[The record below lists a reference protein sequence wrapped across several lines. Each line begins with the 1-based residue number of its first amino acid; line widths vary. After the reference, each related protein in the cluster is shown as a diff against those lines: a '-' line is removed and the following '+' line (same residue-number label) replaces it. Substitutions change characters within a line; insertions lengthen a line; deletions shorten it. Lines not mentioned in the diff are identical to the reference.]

1 MNQEVKVE
9 RPAPGGNARMGWA
22 SDVAAAMLRQLGI
35 KYVTHN
41 PGSSFAGLH
50 DSIVN
55 YLGNE
60 DPAMLLTLNEGAAVA
75 IAHGYAKVTG
85 APMGVILH
93 SNVGFMNGIMA
104 IFNAWVDRVPIY
116 VMGASGPH
124 DAADRIPWIH
134 WIHTFK
140 DQAAMVRNF
149 IKWDDAPG
157 SAEALI
163 ESMLRANI
171 LGRTA
176 PMGPTYIDLDV
187 GLQQRPLAGEV
198 ALPDP
203 ARFAPPEAPEP
214 PKAVVAKAAEML
226 LAAKNPVIL
235 MGRVSR
241 DQSDWDRR
249 VRLAELLGAAVCT
262 DHKVG
267 AQFPTDHGLHVG
279 MPGVHFR
286 AEGHPYVANADV
298 LFALDWIDLAGH
310 LKQVFKGAA
319 PTPKIIQAQVDSL
332 VHNGFSMDSFG
343 LAPADVPILADP
355 DLTVAAILEIVEAK
369 TGGKARWDGKAKG
382 PGYPKYGKLAER
394 DPNGP
399 IDLATLGVA
408 IAELRERYPIALGR
422 TSLGWIAETNHYRG
436 PMDYL
441 GGEGGAGVGA
451 GPGNAVGFA
460 LGLMDSDRIA
470 LSVIGDGDFIQ
481 GVQALWT
488 AAHYGIPALI
498 VVVDNRSHLND
509 ELIGERI
516 AKLRDRNPENVWIG
530 QRFTDPP
537 LDIAAIARGQGVEAT
552 MVTKAGELEA
562 TLERAVAVVR
572 SGAPC
577 LVDVLAEERSSSV
590 THATQGVESAGGH

>member
-1 MNQEVKVE
+1 MTREVKIE
-9 RPAPGGNARMGWA
+9 RPEAGGNPRMGWA
-22 SDVAAAMLRQLGI
+22 SDVAAAMLRRLGI

-55 YLGNE
+55 FLGNE
-60 DPAMLLTLNEGAAVA
+60 DPTMLLTLNEGAAVA

-85 APMGVILH
+85 RPMGVILH
-93 SNVGFMNGIMA
+93 SNVGFMNGVMA
-104 IFNAWVDRVPIY
+104 LFNAWVDRVPVY
-116 VMGASGPH
+116 VMGASGPR
-124 DAADRIPWIH
+124 DAAERIPWIH

-140 DQAAMVRNF
+140 DQAALVRNF
-149 IKWDDAPG
+149 IKWDAAPG
-157 SAEALI
+157 SAEDLI
-163 ESMLRANI
+163 ECMLRANI
-171 LGRTA
+171 LGRTP

-187 GLQQRPLAGEV
+187 ALQQRALDCDV
-198 ALPDP
+198 QLPD
-203 ARFAPPEAPEP
+203 ADRFAPPAIPEP
-214 PKAVVAKAAEML
+214 SQDATARAAELL

-241 DQSDWDRR
+241 SQADWDRR

-267 AQFPTDHGLHVG
+267 AQFPTDHPLHVG

-286 AEGHPYVANADV
+286 AEGHPYVAGADV
-298 LFALDWIDLAGH
+298 ILALDWIDLAGH
-310 LKQVFKGAA
+310 LKQVFKGKP
-319 PTPKIIQAQVDSL
+319 PTAKIVQAQVDSY
-332 VHNGFSMDSFG
+332 VHNGFSMDHFG

-355 DLTVAAILEIVEAK
+355 DLAVARILEIVERE
-369 TGGKARWDGKAKG
+369 TGGKSRWDGTAKG
-382 PGYPKYGKLAER
+382 EGYPAFGKLADR
-394 DPNGP
+394 AKDAP

-408 IAELRERYPIALGR
+408 VAELRTRHDIVLGR

-460 LGLMDSDRIA
+460 LALMGTDKIA

-488 AAHYGIPALI
+488 AAHYAIPALI

-509 ELIGERI
+509 ELIGERV
-516 AKLRDRNPENVWIG
+516 AKLRERNPANVWIG
-530 QRFTDPP
+530 QRFDDPP
-537 LDIAAIARGQGVEAT
+537 LDIAAIARGQGVESI

-562 TLERAVAVVR
+562 AMERAVAVVKA
-572 SGAPC
+572 GAPC
-577 LVDVLAEERSSSV
+577 LVDVLATERASSV
-590 THATQGVESAGGH
+590 THATQGVETAGKR